1 MSSDA
6 SFNLFNWHRNNEGG
20 LWLDEGFQ
28 TIDIVR
34 RNNSHP
40 WIKDDSDEDII
51 SESEESDKMISEN
64 DIQQWRKDIAT

>member
-1 MSSDA
+1 MSGDA

-20 LWLDEGFQ
+20 LWLAEGFEGVD
-28 TIDIVR
+28 TVR

-51 SESEESDKMISEN
+51 SEGEESDKIKSE
-64 DIQQWRKDIAT
+64 DGIQKWRESIAT